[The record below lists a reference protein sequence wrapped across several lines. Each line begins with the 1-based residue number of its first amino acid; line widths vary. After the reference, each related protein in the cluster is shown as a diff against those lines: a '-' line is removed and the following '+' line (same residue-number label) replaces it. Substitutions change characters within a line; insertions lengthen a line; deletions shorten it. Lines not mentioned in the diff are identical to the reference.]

1 MIWAG
6 APAQH
11 VIVGT
16 INASSGGTVVTGN
29 CPAPIASLARQIAD
43 RGEAVETLA
52 GQRGEQGGRIEDV
65 TSERRDASLFDEALA
80 GRVGGFAV
88 PTEPGAS
95 LACDRGVP
103 AEILTARRSDS
114 SAPIEA
120 LGAADISITGD
131 AMPPIE
137 VLSRQG
143 GEGGMAIE
151 DVASQRVD
159 PDVPTGALPTL
170 VREDAGP
177 IEWLT
182 SGARTL
188 ADTAVEL
195 EWDGTAP
202 AVVLSLETGP
212 GRIRLLATP
221 GRARLLRRN

>member
-1 MIWAG
+1 
-6 APAQH
+6 
-11 VIVGT
+11 
-16 INASSGGTVVTGN
+16 
-29 CPAPIASLARQIAD
+29 
-43 RGEAVETLA
+43 
-52 GQRGEQGGRIEDV
+52 
-65 TSERRDASLFDEALA
+65 
-80 GRVGGFAV
+80 
-88 PTEPGAS
+88 
-95 LACDRGVP
+95 
-103 AEILTARRSDS
+103 
-114 SAPIEA
+114 
-120 LGAADISITGD
+120 
-131 AMPPIE
+131 
-137 VLSRQG
+137 
-143 GEGGMAIE
+143 MAIE
-151 DVASQRVD
+151 GVASQRVD

>member
-1 MIWAG
+1 MIWGG

-11 VIVGT
+11 LVVET
-16 INASSGGTVVTGN
+16 INTGTGGTVVTGN
-29 CPAPIASLARQIAD
+29 CPAPIAALARQIAGG
-43 RGEAVETLA
+43 GEAVEILA
-52 GQRGEQGGRIEDV
+52 GQRREHAARIEDV
-65 TSERRDASLFDEALA
+65 ASERRDASLFDEALA

-103 AEILTARRSDS
+103 AEILAARRSDS
-114 SAPIEA
+114 GAPIEA
-120 LGAADISITGD
+120 LGAADISVTGD

-170 VREDAGP
+170 VREDDGP

-182 SGARTL
+182 SGARII
-188 ADTAVEL
+188 ADMAMRL

-202 AVVLSLETGP
+202 AFLLSLETGP

-221 GRARLLRRN
+221 GRVRLLRRS